1 MAAGAQHTYQRI
13 QLETASPADLILRLY
28 ELLARDLERAEVAMQ
43 ADAPL
48 EEAHAALV
56 HAQEVVIEL
65 LASLDMNASELSQQL
80 ADLYQYWYQRLVR
93 ANVAKDASAVA
104 EVRKLLRPI
113 HQAWFEATR
122 ALPQQRLAA

>member
-1 MAAGAQHTYQRI
+1 MAAGGQHTYQRI

-28 ELLARDLERAEVAMQ
+28 DVLARDLQRAEMAMR
-43 ADAPL
+43 DGAPL
-48 EEAHAALV
+48 EESHGALI

-65 LASLDMNASELSQQL
+65 LASLDMNAGDLSQQL

-104 EVRKLLRPI
+104 EVLKLLHPI
-113 HQAWFEATR
+113 HRAWSEATR
-122 ALPQQRLAA
+122 SMPQQRLAA